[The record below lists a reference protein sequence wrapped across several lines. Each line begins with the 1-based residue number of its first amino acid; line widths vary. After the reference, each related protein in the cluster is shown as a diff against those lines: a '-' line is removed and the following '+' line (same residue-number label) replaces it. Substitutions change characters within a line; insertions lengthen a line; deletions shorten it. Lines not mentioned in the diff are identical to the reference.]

1 MDNNYEMIT
10 VDGKN
15 LDEQGFFC
23 YMSKR
28 KAPGYSQKHDWM
40 TARLAEGLKLHMLH
54 ETGGRTVGFIEYIPS
69 EFGWRVVNA
78 PGYMLI
84 HCLWVVGK
92 GKGKGY
98 GKQLIQ
104 TCLDDAKAQGKHGVV
119 TVATDRVWMAKKDI
133 FLKQGFVEVDQAPP
147 SFHLLAYRF
156 NDTAPL
162 PAFPTNWEER
172 QARFGKGL
180 TVIRTAQCPYV
191 DDAVLGVLQSA
202 KERDIPV
209 NVVTLKSA
217 QEVQA
222 LSPSPY
228 GVFGIVLDGKLIS
241 YHYLLPKDF
250 DRLLGT

>member
-28 KAPGYSQKHDWM
+28 KAPGYCQKHDWM
-40 TARLAEGLKLHMLH
+40 TARLAEGLKLRMLH

-69 EFGWRVVNA
+69 EFGWRVVDA

-104 TCLDDAKAQGKHGVV
+104 TCLDDAKAQGKQGVV

-162 PAFPTNWEER
+162 PAFPIDWEAR

-191 DDAVLGVLQSA
+191 DDAVLGVLHSA

-209 NVVTLKSA
+209 NIVTLNSA
-217 QEVQA
+217 QEVHA

-228 GVFGIVLDGKLIS
+228 GVFGIVLDGKLLS

>member
-1 MDNNYEMIT
+1 
-10 VDGKN
+10 
-15 LDEQGFFC
+15 
-23 YMSKR
+23 
-28 KAPGYSQKHDWM
+28 
-40 TARLAEGLKLHMLH
+40 
-54 ETGGRTVGFIEYIPS
+54 
-69 EFGWRVVNA
+69 
-78 PGYMLI
+78 
-84 HCLWVVGK
+84 
-92 GKGKGY
+92 
-98 GKQLIQ
+98 
-104 TCLDDAKAQGKHGVV
+104 LDDAKAQGKHGVV